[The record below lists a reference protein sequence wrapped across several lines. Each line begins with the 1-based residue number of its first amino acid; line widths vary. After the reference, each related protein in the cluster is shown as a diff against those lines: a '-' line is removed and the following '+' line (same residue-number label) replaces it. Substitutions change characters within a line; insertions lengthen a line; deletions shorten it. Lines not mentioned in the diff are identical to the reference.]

1 MQRRLPAE
9 WEPQD
14 GVLLAWPHAETDW
27 CDNLAAVHLGAWAD
41 GLKFLA
47 VPGSPRYPVFGVSN
61 RHCPVSALG
70 SRLLENVAAGLA
82 VLQGRPIVRAGLLP

>member
-27 CDNLAAVHLGAWAD
+27 CDNLAAVQQ
-41 GLKFLA
+41 
-47 VPGSPRYPVFGVSN
+47 VFVNIATTISRFEQVLFVAPDVGVVRQELSD
-61 RHCPVSALG
+61 
-70 SRLLENVAAGLA
+70 AGVTL
-82 VLQGRPIVRAGLLP
+82 